1 MYASGKEALDSIYEK
16 LQKQVKEEVQQEL
29 QLPKEEE
36 KKEESTQIP
45 SIPLTMREQQ
55 ALKQIENLK
64 QQPILIPAT
73 LRDDLVAIQRI
84 LEKNGKN
91 PELLEEVK
99 KDIEFFD
106 TEVVK
111 HVSE

>member
-1 MYASGKEALDSIYEK
+1 MIIETSQAKTIHDRQTNPTNRL
-16 LQKQVKEEVQQEL
+16 LRQE
-29 QLPKEEE
+29 EEE
-36 KKEESTQIP
+36 KQEESTQIP

-73 LRDDLVAIQRI
+73 LRDDLVAMQHI